1 MPPFYCKLRRRS
13 TRGAAGA
20 ASRLPAE
27 GIQPL
32 SRQCPV
38 ELYGF
43 IGLARTVVNLG
54 QLESRQRR
62 KLLAAGARKLLQGLL
77 RLVEAA
83 QALLEEGGVE
93 PGNLPGA
100 RARVGARHDGE
111 FLDRVLV
118 LVFLFD
124 VGDLSRLGGLPRSA
138 QARLEDLHAVFERRR
153 GFHRLP
159 LAVKPPA

>member
-1 MPPFYCKLRRRS
+1 MPPFYCKSRRRS

-20 ASRLPAE
+20 ASGLSAE
-27 GIQPL
+27 GIQRL
-32 SRQCPV
+32 IRQCPV

-43 IGLARTVVNLG
+43 IGLARAVVNLG

-83 QALLEEGGVE
+83 QALLAEGVVE
-93 PGNLPGA
+93 PSNLPGT

-111 FLDRVLV
+111 FLGRVLV
-118 LVFLFD
+118 LVFLLD
-124 VGDLSRLGGLPRSA
+124 VGDLGRLGGLPRRTH
-138 QARLEDLHAVFERRR
+138 ARLEDLHAVFERRR
-153 GFHRLP
+153 GFDRLP
-159 LAVKPPA
+159 LAVKPP